1 MDNKATTKR
10 MIGAVVLV
18 LVAALLL
25 AWLLKGKHRDGQ
37 DMANQTTESTPII
50 GFPGVGGEQKPQ
62 LVNEDPNAAAAQQ
75 GAAGAEQAAQGT
87 QAAGG
92 LIPSVDLKLPE
103 GSVANTT
110 GFDLRPAGGDVRDVV
125 DTDGKVKEGTG
136 NMGTGDAKA
145 AAAGTAQTGTQAAAP
160 VAAPTANPQAEA
172 KPAAPVAAPSASL
185 QDKPADTKTTA
196 AAPVEKKPANKV
208 VVVNEKPVPAAQ
220 SVESVSSKKAAEA
233 KAKEA
238 AAKQAAEKAA
248 AEKSMKLAA
257 EKAAAEKAKAASG
270 TGSTTASSSSAS
282 SAAGSFVIQVMASP
296 DKAKA
301 DALAK
306 SLAGDGSKATVS
318 ETKVDGKVFYRVRIS
333 GYQNRDEAVAAQAKL
348 KARYT
353 QNQYVQNSFVT
364 K

>member
-1 MDNKATTKR
+1 

-25 AWLLKGKHRDGQ
+25 AWLLKGKHREGQ
-37 DMANQTTESTPII
+37 EMANQTADSTPII

-62 LVNEDPNAAAAQQ
+62 LVNEDPNAAAPQNP
-75 GAAGAEQAAQGT
+75 AGAGQAAQGQAT
-87 QAAGG
+87 QGTG

-110 GFDLRPAGGDVRDVV
+110 GFDLRPAGGEVRTVV
-125 DTDGKVKEGTG
+125 DTDNKVKEGTG

-145 AAAGTAQTGTQAAAP
+145 PAGTAGGTTEAATPAPADGAP
-160 VAAPTANPQAEA
+160 VTIPATPQAEPRHA
-172 KPAAPVAAPSASL
+172 TAPGSAM
-185 QDKPADTKTTA
+185 QDKPVDTKATE
-196 AAPVEKKPANKV
+196 APVEKKPASRV
-208 VVVNEKPVPAAQ
+208 VVVNEKPVPAAA
-220 SVESVSSKKAAEA
+220 SVESASSRKAAEA
-233 KAKEA
+233 KAKETA
-238 AAKQAAEKAA
+238 ARQAAEKAA

-257 EKAAAEKAKAASG
+257 EKTAAEKAKASG
-270 TGSTTASSSSAS
+270 GAA
-282 SAAGSFVIQVMASP
+282 AAGDGFAIQVMASS

-301 DALAK
+301 DALAR
-306 SLAGDGSKATVS
+306 SLATDGNKAVVA

-333 GYQNRDEAVAAQAKL
+333 GYKNRDEAVAAQAKL

>member
-1 MDNKATTKR
+1 

-25 AWLLKGKHRDGQ
+25 AWLLKGKHREGQ
-37 DMANQTTESTPII
+37 DMASQTSGSTPII

-62 LVNEDPNAAAAQQ
+62 LVNEASAPQD
-75 GAAGAEQAAQGT
+75 AGQVAQGT
-87 QAAGG
+87 QATG

-110 GFDLRPAGGDVRDVV
+110 GFDLRPAGGEVRTVV
-125 DTDGKVKEGTG
+125 DTDNKVKEGTG

-145 AAAGTAQTGTQAAAP
+145 VAGTANPAPAQTEAVAPAAQQAETKSLAIPP
-160 VAAPTANPQAEA
+160 VA
-172 KPAAPVAAPSASL
+172 SGSM
-185 QDKPADTKTTA
+185 QDKPATGKTTE
-196 AAPVEKKPANKV
+196 AAPVEKRPASRV

-220 SVESVSSKKAAEA
+220 SVESASSRKAAEA
-233 KAKEA
+233 KAKQA
-238 AAKQAAEKAA
+238 AADKAA
-248 AEKSMKLAA
+248 AEKSLKLAA
-257 EKAAAEKAKAASG
+257 EKAKA
-270 TGSTTASSSSAS
+270 TGSATSTATSSAGGAA
-282 SAAGSFVIQVMASP
+282 AAGNGFAIQVMAST

-306 SLAGDGSKATVS
+306 SLANDGNKAAVA
-318 ETKVDGKVFYRVRIS
+318 EAKVDGKVFYRVRIS
-333 GYQNRDEAVAAQAKL
+333 GFQKRDEAVAAQAKL